1 MLVTFKS
8 KASADV
14 IMFGEQAGKLVKILG
29 KDAESSAKG
38 IVTLEQLPAAIARLQ
53 AAIAEDKAQQQA
65 ARDAEA
71 NAVAN
76 GEDEPQ
82 QRGMAAPV
90 GLAQRAWPLLDM
102 LETAQR
108 EGVPVVWG
116 V

>member
-1 MLVTFKS
+1 MLLTFKS
-8 KASADV
+8 RTSADV
-14 IMFGEQAGKLVKILG
+14 IMFGEQAQQLIELIGKA
-29 KDAESSAKG
+29 DSPAKG
-38 IVTLEQLPAAIARLQ
+38 IVTVEQLPGAIAALRAAIDD
-53 AAIAEDKAQQQA
+53 DKAQQQA
-65 ARDAEA
+65 AREA
-71 NAVAN
+71 AA
-76 GEDEPQ
+76 EDEADENDPE

>member
-14 IMFGEQAGKLVKILG
+14 IMFGDPAKRLLEILG
-29 KDAESSAKG
+29 KGGDTKG
-38 IVTLEQLPAAIARLQ
+38 IVTVEQLPGAIAALRAAID
-53 AAIAEDKAQQQA
+53 EDKAQQQA

-71 NAVAN
+71 NAEA
-76 GEDEPQ
+76 EPQ
-82 QRGMAAPV
+82 QHGMATPV

>member
-8 KASADV
+8 RASADV
-14 IMFGEQAGKLVKILG
+14 IMFGDPARRLLEILG
-29 KDAESSAKG
+29 KGGDTKG
-38 IVTLEQLPAAIARLQ
+38 IVTVEQLPGAIDALRS
-53 AAIAEDKAQQQA
+53 AIDEDKAQQQA

-71 NAVAN
+71 QA
-76 GEDEPQ
+76 ESEESDPE

-108 EGVPVVWG
+108 EEVPVVWG